1 MRPHAGLPVMAAAC
15 LLVIAGSAPAR
26 QQTFTS
32 RVEAVRLDVLVTV
45 NGQPVRNLTAADFEI
60 RDTGVLQ
67 QVDLVSFEKIPLNV
81 VLALDMSDSLTDAG
95 VTDLRQAA
103 HGLLDALIPG
113 DRAGL
118 ITFSHAVARRSRP
131 SSEVA
136 VVKSALEAARAE
148 GQTSLIDASHAAMT
162 MAVSPGARG
171 LVVVFSDGLDTSSW
185 LAPDLVLATARR
197 SEVVVYGVAVGR
209 SGGDDFLADL
219 SDVTGG
225 RLLRVRSTDALRSTF
240 LRILEEFRHRYLVSF
255 TPRGVP
261 GAGWHR
267 LQVRVK
273 VRNARVRARAGYT
286 GGS

>member
-185 LAPDLVLATARR
+185 LAPDLVLTTARR